1 MFAALKFRW
10 VLVWICVIVFSS
22 ATQST
27 QGPAQFV
34 TQPSIAI
41 ANLTHPQLKTKIDD
55 YFLNSDDDSNN
66 HDQDLQIRVAKT
78 QKDKQS
84 PAAKQTS
91 RYLGFQGPNG
101 KKSSRPTTPIPL
113 YKTTNPGVDQ
123 LAKSLGVMNLQNPS
137 QSATP
142 SRGWGAIRRFKSS
155 LRRSKKFTD
164 LTSLLSFGNKA
175 EITKPTSTIKRTSS
189 MSSDSE
195 NEGGYSSG

>member
-27 QGPAQFV
+27 QGQAQFV

-55 YFLNSDDDSNN
+55 YFLNSGDDSNN
-66 HDQDLQIRVAKT
+66 QDQDLQIRVPRT
-78 QKDKQS
+78 PKDRQS

-101 KKSSRPTTPIPL
+101 KKSSKPPTPIPL
-113 YKTTNPGVDQ
+113 YKTTNPGLDQ
-123 LAKSLGVMNLQNPS
+123 LAKSLGGMNLQNPS
-137 QSATP
+137 QSASP

-155 LRRSKKFTD
+155 LRRSKRFTD
-164 LTSLLSFGNKA
+164 LTSLLSFGTKS
-175 EITKPTSTIKRTSS
+175 ESTKPTSPIKRTNS
-189 MSSDSE
+189 MSDSE